1 MEQEM
6 EQETKGPHIRIR
18 LDVPHQPNVPAVTFT
33 VPFDGLLMGD
43 DYDYGTFRLLPD
55 QLDFAASH
63 DDQVR
68 SGVYVRYVMAME
80 AAAHTWRE
88 AFELINKKH
97 EEENGQ

>member
-18 LDVPHQPNVPAVTFT
+18 LDVPHQPTVPAVTFT
-33 VPFDGLLMGD
+33 VPFDGLLTGD
-43 DYDYGTFRLLPD
+43 DYDYGTFTLLPD

-80 AAAHTWRE
+80 AAARTWRE
-88 AFELINKKH
+88 AFELIKR
-97 EEENGQ
+97 EQDGEVGQ